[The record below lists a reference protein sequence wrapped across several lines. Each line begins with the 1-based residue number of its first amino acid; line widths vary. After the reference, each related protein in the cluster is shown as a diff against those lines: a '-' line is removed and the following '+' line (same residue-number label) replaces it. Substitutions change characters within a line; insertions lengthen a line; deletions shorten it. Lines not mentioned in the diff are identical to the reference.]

1 MNAYALRDA
10 VSCRYIGYHSSLL
23 GYIRSS
29 YTCCT
34 SVKQTLCQSRSKTLA
49 YIINHLRHV
58 TTSTASTRVA
68 NIEARKYGTQKG
80 GVDESPPQAKFFL
93 IFTLL

>member
-1 MNAYALRDA
+1 M
-10 VSCRYIGYHSSLL
+10 V
-23 GYIRSS
+23 
-29 YTCCT
+29 
-34 SVKQTLCQSRSKTLA
+34 
-49 YIINHLRHV
+49 
-58 TTSTASTRVA
+58 VA